1 MIRRILSLMLAALM
15 LAAFGTAAAEEAGDT
30 AEYYVYTENG
40 KTLNVRLAPN
50 GEIIGKLHFGDQVKV
65 NVLADEDW
73 AVITFH
79 YIHPENGEG
88 DWDAYV
94 NRRYLV
100 KVDPALIQEALA
112 QEADKASGDPWTDIQ
127 REFAAAKT
135 VEPYQITARP
145 ARVTSWVNMR
155 WVPSEVGTII
165 AKYKATEKLTV
176 LKELDSYLQ
185 VQDPDTG
192 DVGYIHKM
200 FANR

>member
-15 LAAFGTAAAEEAGDT
+15 LAAFGTAVAEEAGDT

-65 NVLADEDW
+65 NVLADENW

-79 YIHPENGEG
+79 YNHPENGEG

-112 QEADKASGDPWTDIQ
+112 QETDKVSGDPWTDIQ
-127 REFAAAKT
+127 REFAAAT
-135 VEPYQITARP
+135 AVEPYQITARP

-165 AKYKATEKLTV
+165 AKYKATEKLVV